1 MADIT
6 TFSYSYKAFF
16 QKRYQEQK
24 QQFSFVAKDR
34 EEADTWREA
43 FRRALSEK
51 LGLDRLTLWGAS
63 CNACDAVLL
72 EEAQEDRYRRRK
84 YALQTLPDVYMPF
97 YMLVPDQSDAENP
110 ARAMI
115 AVPAHGANKNT
126 VCGVGVTKEENEK
139 IAAAPAECYGREFAR
154 RGYVVFCPDLPGY
167 GERVE
172 PLSMEDRQ
180 FIQKS
185 GRSSLDSSCKDLAQ
199 TAEAL
204 GFSLTALEI
213 HDLTKLLDFACGCAE
228 VKKKGRNA
236 VIGCAGFS
244 GGGQY
249 TMWLAAMDD
258 RIRLAVVSGYVHG
271 YYDSILECHL
281 CPCNYA
287 PGLWELGDIS
297 DICSLIAPRPLFVE
311 NGTQDIEN
319 GPCGI
324 EGPARQ
330 VQRIRNAYRVY
341 GAQDSLYHFTPE
353 GAHQWH
359 GGCYDFVEENL

>member
-1 MADIT
+1 MADSMT
-6 TFSYSYKAFF
+6 YSYKIFF
-16 QKRYQEQK
+16 QKKYQEQG
-24 QQFSFVAKDR
+24 QQFSFAAKDR
-34 EEADTWREA
+34 EEADAWRDA
-43 FRRALSEK
+43 FRRALSAK
-51 LGLDRLTLWGAS
+51 LGLDRLTLWGKS
-63 CNACDAVLL
+63 CSARDAVLL
-72 EEAQEDRYRRRK
+72 EEAQEDGYRRRK

-97 YMLVPDQSDAENP
+97 YMLIPDQAGAENP

-126 VCGVGVTKEENEK
+126 VCGVGVTKEEKEK
-139 IAAAPAECYGREFAR
+139 IAAAPVECYGREFAQ
-154 RGYVVFCPDLPGY
+154 RGYVVFCPDPPGY

-172 PLSMEDRQ
+172 PVSMEDIQ
-180 FIQKS
+180 FIRKKER
-185 GRSSLDSSCKDLAQ
+185 GSLESSCKDLAQ

-213 HDLTKLLDFACGCAE
+213 HDLTKLLDFVCGCAE
-228 VKKKGRNA
+228 VKKEDRGAA
-236 VIGCAGFS
+236 VGCAGFS

-249 TMWLAAMDD
+249 AMWLAAMDD

-319 GPCGI
+319 GPRGI
-324 EGPARQ
+324 AGPAMQ
-330 VQRIRNAYRVY
+330 VQRIRRAYALY
-341 GAQDSLYHFTPE
+341 DAQDSLYHFTPE
-353 GAHQWH
+353 GLHQWY
-359 GGCYDFVEENL
+359 GGCYDFVAQNL